1 MTFTTGR
8 RRVLPV
14 WLFAIPIVSLLL
26 YLFVL
31 WFALRDRYQVFLYY
45 HDMGV
50 GFDTSPFGAVTT
62 GRYWMTGLVAS
73 GLVSLL
79 YLAAAL
85 MGGYLLPFTRPP
97 RWRRLWLFCAAPLVV
112 SIPAIVMTVNEPTL
126 PLSNSLQVTAATLVG
141 LALALRIGELV
152 IRRPLRRVVWL
163 LADGLALAMLL
174 IAFTSLQNFLRWLSS
189 GNTGFIGGVI
199 AFTFVGL
206 CVLALTTVLRT
217 WRRVPMPAAAEVWL
231 TGLVVTYLWLP
242 LFHHFFWCKDNGYW
256 TDPDYFSY
264 ISDAENFFA
273 RHWLWQLAVWA
284 AVWLLTW
291 GLTRWRTSLARGRS

>member
-1 MTFTTGR
+1 MTKSWSTVSRGR
-8 RRVLPV
+8 PNDLYDRPASRSPGVALCHPDR
-14 WLFAIPIVSLLL
+14 SLLL

-31 WFALRDRYQVFLYY
+31 WFALRDRYQIFLYY

-85 MGGYLLPFTRPP
+85 MGGYLLPYTRPP
-97 RWRRLWLFCAAPLVV
+97 RWHRLWLSCAVPLVV
-112 SIPAIVMTVNEPTL
+112 AIPAIVMTVNEPTL

-152 IRRPLRRVVWL
+152 IRRPLRGVVWL
-163 LADGLALAMLL
+163 LADGSALAMLL
-174 IAFTSLQNFLRWLSS
+174 IAFTSLQNFPRWLSS
-189 GNTGFIGGVI
+189 GNTGFISGVI

-206 CVLALTTVLRT
+206 GILALTTVLRT
-217 WRRVPMPAAAEVWL
+217 WRRVPMPAAARSVDNRF
-231 TGLVVTYLWLP
+231 GSHLP
-242 LFHHFFWCKDNGYW
+242 L
-256 TDPDYFSY
+256 
-264 ISDAENFFA
+264 
-273 RHWLWQLAVWA
+273 A
-284 AVWLLTW
+284 AFVSSLLLVQ
-291 GLTRWRTSLARGRS
+291 G